1 VAKQLREIWPTFKK
15 TRIRISNEQTSHYQ
29 LPNIEEARTLFEAY
43 AGITLDALPEDFWQC
58 EISTIPLGKHVLS
71 IHEEA
76 QVH

>member
-1 VAKQLREIWPTFKK
+1 
-15 TRIRISNEQTSHYQ
+15 